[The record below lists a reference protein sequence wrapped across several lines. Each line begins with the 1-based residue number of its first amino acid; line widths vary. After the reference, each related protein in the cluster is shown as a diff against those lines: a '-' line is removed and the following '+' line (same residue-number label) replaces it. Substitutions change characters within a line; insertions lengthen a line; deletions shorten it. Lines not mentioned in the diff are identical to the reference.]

1 MKFLII
7 LIILSFTQIEL
18 LSSQTTAEQLK
29 KIVGSD
35 RDVFG
40 YFGQDVAIDGNYAV
54 VGASG
59 QDGTGAA
66 FFFEY
71 SNGNWNLVQKVS
83 ATDATSGDNFGRSVS
98 ISGNYA
104 VIGAHYQDGDIN
116 NLNTLSSA
124 GAAYVFERTS
134 GTWTQVKK
142 LVASDRAANANFGFS
157 VGISGNYIII
167 GAQNEAYDHNGA
179 NFLNYAGAV
188 YFFERDGTW
197 SQVQKVVN
205 NSDRNSF
212 GYYGWSVGIDG
223 TYCIV
228 GAKQNNSDE
237 NGANIINSA
246 GAAYFLER
254 NSGTWTQVKKVT
266 GTSRA
271 LQEFFG
277 ESVAINGNFAIV
289 GARDE
294 EDDEDGGNLIDDAGA
309 AYVYERVSGTWT
321 YRDKLDASDRAQ
333 DNRFGFDVD
342 ISSNGLAI
350 VSAHENGTD
359 ENNQNL
365 SVYTG
370 AVYIFEK
377 SGNEWPQV
385 KKIVASDRAA
395 SDYFGRSNAIYERTI
410 FVGAN
415 EEDHDE
421 DGLNTVSGAGS
432 AYIFSILSAP
442 TISNITKE
450 ASVGGSATFTADI
463 TVGGS
468 STTVTYEYGTSSGNY
483 SSTTTASIISSDGE
497 SINVLTS
504 LSDNQEYFLRVRA
517 ENSYTYTYS
526 NETSFTYTNTPLNHT
541 STFTLARNEITQ
553 VVFNIQSAQSIGAS
567 GYIILYK
574 QGSSFTGVP
583 SNGGN
588 YSVGTT
594 IGDATVGAIVTSA
607 SAVEATVAG
616 LTKDTQYHFKIFPFN
631 WNGSDITTAV
641 YKTDGTVP
649 SLTVVTAPT
658 LGEWGMIAFVGLMGL
673 GGVFYMR
680 KRIA

>member
-1 MKFLII
+1 MKILIL
-7 LIILSFTQIEL
+7 LIILSITQIDL
-18 LSSQTTAEQLK
+18 YASQTTAELLK
-29 KIVGSD
+29 KVVGSD
-35 RDVFG
+35 RDVSGF
-40 YFGQDVAIDGNYAV
+40 FGQDVAIDGNYAI
-54 VGASG
+54 VGAPG

-71 SNGNWNLVQKVS
+71 SNGNWNLVKKVS
-83 ATDATSGDNFGRSVS
+83 ASDATSGDNFGRSVS

-104 VIGAHYQDGDIN
+104 VIGAYAQDGDIN
-116 NLNTLSSA
+116 NSNTLSNA
-124 GAAYVFERTS
+124 GAAYVFERSS

-142 LVASDRAANANFGFS
+142 LVASDRAANASFGYS
-157 VGISGNYIII
+157 VGISGNYIVI
-167 GAQNEAYDHNGA
+167 GAYSEYLDENGA
-179 NFLNYAGAV
+179 NSLAYAGAI

-205 NSDRNSF
+205 NSDRNTF

-228 GAKQNNSDE
+228 GAKQNNTDE
-237 NGANIINSA
+237 SGANTLSNA
-246 GAAYFLER
+246 GAAYILER
-254 NSGTWTQVKKVT
+254 VSGTWTQVKKIT
-266 GTSRA
+266 ATSRA
-271 LQEFFG
+271 SNDFYG

-333 DNRFGFDVD
+333 DNRFGYDVD

-385 KKIVASDRAA
+385 KKIVANDRAA
-395 SDYFGRSNAIYERTI
+395 SDYFGRSNALSNRTI

-415 EEDHDE
+415 QEDEDE
-421 DGLNTVSGAGS
+421 DGLNTVSAAGS
-432 AYIFSILSAP
+432 AYIFNILSAP
-442 TISNITKE
+442 TISNITKD
-450 ASVGGSATFTADI
+450 ASVGGSATFSADI
-463 TVGGS
+463 TVGGI

-483 SSTTTASIISSDGE
+483 SSTTTASVLSSDGE
-497 SINVLTS
+497 SINVLSS
-504 LSDNQEYFLRVRA
+504 LDDNQEYFLRVRA

-526 NETSFTYTNTPLNHT
+526 EETSFTYTNTPQNHT

-567 GYIILYK
+567 GYIILSK

-594 IGDATVGAIVTSA
+594 IGDATVGAIVTNA
-607 SAVEATVAG
+607 SAVEATVAN
-616 LTKDTQYHFKIFPFN
+616 LTKNTQYHFKIYPFN

-658 LGEWGMIAFVGLMGL
+658 LGEWGMIAFVALMGL